1 MRRTVLLPV
10 LVAGAVAALCSTL
23 PAFGDIKSFNVAMQ
37 TKDYGKATAEAAAT
51 WPTLDKSRKDLA
63 VIAREF
69 GFAAYLSGDYAA
81 ARTYGEAAM
90 AVGETVGE
98 EAGLRSG
105 SEILARLAAFK
116 LAASEKSR
124 DDLYAALVTRA
135 TFPGVDLIT
144 FFAADTQMHYDFDKG
159 SWKKAAESAALAE
172 TLASEGGGPYLLPSF
187 RFALYK
193 SVAAYLDQHKVE
205 PYKQLAELETRLS
218 KAIDAAPSDEAA
230 EDLVQLFWGV
240 LAWENSL
247 YTHLSDR
254 QKLRP
259 EDKQETRSEAPSK
272 GSRTERLRRLQG
284 LRKPDDPC
292 QTETIFRRTPSYPI
306 DELYKGT
313 IGTVIASAD
322 FDEKGVASNPKI
334 LAAVPTDAFGKAV
347 LGSLA
352 KVRVAPGKNWNTAC
366 TLAQN
371 GKVVMFVF
379 SIG

>member
-1 MRRTVLLPV
+1 MSGTAYSDIR
-10 LVAGAVAALCSTL
+10 
-23 PAFGDIKSFNVAMQ
+23 AFNAAMQ
-37 TKDYGKATAEAAAT
+37 TKDYKKASAEAATT

-81 ARTYGEAAM
+81 ARTYGETAM

-98 EAGLRSG
+98 EAELRSG
-105 SEILARLAAFK
+105 SELLVRLAAFK
-116 LAASEKSR
+116 QAASDKSR
-124 DDLYAALVTRA
+124 DDLNSALVTRA
-135 TFPGVDLIT
+135 AFPGVDLIT
-144 FFAADTQMHYDFDKG
+144 FFATDTQMHYDFDKG
-159 SWKKAAESAALAE
+159 GWKNAAASAALGE
-172 TLASEGGGPYLLPSF
+172 TLASQGGGAYLLPSF

-193 SVAAYLDQHKVE
+193 SVAAYLDQRKAE

-247 YTHLSDR
+247 YTHLSSR

-259 EDKQETRSEAPSK
+259 EDEQEARSEAPSK
-272 GSRTERLRRLQG
+272 GSRTYRIRRLQG
-284 LRKPDDPC
+284 MHEPDDPC
-292 QTETIFRRTPSYPI
+292 QTETVFRRTPSYPI
-306 DELYKGT
+306 DALYKGT

-322 FDEKGVASNPKI
+322 IDEKGAASNPKI
-334 LAAVPTDAFGKAV
+334 LAAVPTDVFGKAV
-347 LGSLA
+347 LGPLA
-352 KVRVAPGKNWNTAC
+352 KIRVTPGKNWSAAC
-366 TLAQN
+366 TLAQK